1 MALCRT
7 ARAKTIAVGCTGLC
21 MLAIGLGLIPVI
33 NVVVDKKVRQSV
45 ILKEGGLQYDIWR
58 NMTIPVYMQF
68 YMFNLKNPEEVHNGE
83 TPDMEQRGPYT
94 YRETRY
100 KENITHH
107 DNGTVSYRQM
117 RVFKFDRNMSVGD
130 ETDQFT
136 TINPP
141 LMTLLTALRFQP
153 EAVRTVISG
162 VLRLTPAELFMTRP
176 MKEIIWGYHDPLLK
190 VAKKFDHEWFYT
202 DYVGYF
208 INKNNTDD
216 GEYTVH
222 TGETDISLL
231 GVIDKYNGSSYLNFW
246 STPWANMVN
255 GTDGTIAPPFI
266 QDVTR
271 LPTFSSDVCR
281 SVYGLHSSDVKTT
294 QGIPLHRFT
303 GNQAELGNL
312 TLNPDN
318 IGFCTPQSS
327 CFGTGVLN
335 VSACQSL
342 DYFQIPGVV
351 SFPHF
356 YLAEDKYVHGVYGMA
371 PNKEEHETAID
382 IEPLTGLV
390 LQAAKRLQINMHVI
404 PIPEIQQTA
413 NIKPV
418 VMPIFWVNESAAVD
432 DVHAKQL
439 QDLLF
444 TPLLVT
450 DIVKYGLIGVG
461 AAMFLCSAIYAIWF
475 LKSPVTSTNSSERSE
490 PHRCDDSPDETT
502 PLLYDEA
509 YSGHNSHINRLQ
521 RGNTAP
527 NNNQLERD
535 TARANTH
542 SNTDNMQEERDR
554 SNTPQNTDHVQE
566 ERDRSKTPPYT
577 DHMQEERD
585 RSKTPPNTDHM
596 QEERDRSNTPQN
608 TDHMQEERDRS
619 KTPPYTDHMQEER
632 DRSKTPPNT
641 DHMQEERDRSK
652 TPPNTDHMQEERD
665 RSNTPQNTDHV
676 KEERDRSNAPPN
688 TDHMQGGT
696 AGIDT
701 PPNTDHMQEE
711 RDQSNTP
718 PNTDNMQEE
727 RDRSKTPP
735 NTDHMQEER
744 DRSNAPPNTD
754 NMQGGTAGIDTPP
767 NTDNMQEERDR
778 SKTPP
783 NTDNMQE
790 ERDRSNTPPNTDNMQ
805 EERDRSKTPPNT
817 DHLQEER
824 DRSNASQNTD
834 HMQEERDRSNTP
846 PNTDHMQE
854 ERDRSNTPQNTDH
867 MQEERDRSNAPQNT
881 DHIQEERDRSNAPQ
895 NTDHMQEE
903 RDRSITPQN
912 TDRPQAGI
920 NT

>member
-1 MALCRT
+1 
-7 ARAKTIAVGCTGLC
+7 
-21 MLAIGLGLIPVI
+21 
-33 NVVVDKKVRQSV
+33 
-45 ILKEGGLQYDIWR
+45 
-58 NMTIPVYMQF
+58 MTIPVYIQF
-68 YMFNLKNPEEVHNGE
+68 YMFDLKNPEEVHNGE

-130 ETDQFT
+130 ETDEFT
-136 TINPP
+136 TVNPP
-141 LMTLLTALRFQP
+141 LMTLLTALKFQS

-190 VAKKFDHEWFYT
+190 VAKKLDHEWFYT

-404 PIPEIQQTA
+404 PIPDIQQTA

-450 DIVKYGLIGVG
+450 DILKYGLIGVG

-475 LKSPVTSTNSSERSE
+475 LKSPETSTNSSERSE

-509 YSGHNSHINRLQ
+509 YSGRNGHTNRLQ
-521 RGNTAP
+521 GGNTAP
-527 NNNQLERD
+527 NINQLERD
-535 TARANTH
+535 TARANTP
-542 SNTDNMQEERDR
+542 SNTD
-554 SNTPQNTDHVQE
+554 
-566 ERDRSKTPPYT
+566 Y
-577 DHMQEERD
+577 
-585 RSKTPPNTDHM
+585 
-596 QEERDRSNTPQN
+596 
-608 TDHMQEERDRS
+608 
-619 KTPPYTDHMQEER
+619 
-632 DRSKTPPNT
+632 
-641 DHMQEERDRSK
+641 
-652 TPPNTDHMQEERD
+652 
-665 RSNTPQNTDHV
+665 
-676 KEERDRSNAPPN
+676 
-688 TDHMQGGT
+688 
-696 AGIDT
+696 
-701 PPNTDHMQEE
+701 
-711 RDQSNTP
+711 
-718 PNTDNMQEE
+718 
-727 RDRSKTPP
+727 
-735 NTDHMQEER
+735 MQEER
-744 DRSNAPPNTD
+744 DRSNAPQNTD
-754 NMQGGTAGIDTPP
+754 NMQGDTAGI
-767 NTDNMQEERDR
+767 
-778 SKTPP
+778 
-783 NTDNMQE
+783 
-790 ERDRSNTPPNTDNMQ
+790 
-805 EERDRSKTPPNT
+805 
-817 DHLQEER
+817 
-824 DRSNASQNTD
+824 
-834 HMQEERDRSNTP
+834 NTP

-854 ERDRSNTPQNTDH
+854 ERNQSNTPQNTDNMQGDTAGINTPPNTDH

-881 DHIQEERDRSNAPQ
+881 DNMQGGTAGINTPPNTDHMQEERDRSNAPQ
-895 NTDHMQEE
+895 NTDNMQGGTAGINTPPNTHHMQEE
-903 RDRSITPQN
+903 RDRSNTPQN
-912 TDRPQAGI
+912 TDRMQGGTAGINIPPNTDHVQEERDRSNTPQNTDNMQGGTAGI
-920 NT
+920 NTPPNTHHMQEERDPSNTPQSTDNMQGGAAGINTPPHTDHMQEERD